1 MKKLL
6 RPLGGQGVVLMIV
19 SIVIMIAAYSAVSTV
34 SQNSSENSIEALEE
48 ALMRASAQCYA
59 LEGGYPPSLEY
70 LSDNYGV
77 VLDLDTYYYHY
88 DVQGSNIAPQIKVIK
103 R

>member
-6 RPLGGQGVVLMIV
+6 RLLGGQGIVLIMV
-19 SIVIMIAAYSAVSTV
+19 SIVIMVTAYNAVSSV
-34 SQNSSENSIEALEE
+34 SQSSGEDSIKALEE
-48 ALMRASAQCYA
+48 ALMRASVQCYA
-59 LEGGYPPSLEY
+59 LEGGYPPSLKY
-70 LSDNYGV
+70 LSDNYGIV
-77 VLDLDTYYYHY
+77 VDEEIYYYHY

>member
-1 MKKLL
+1 
-6 RPLGGQGVVLMIV
+6 
-19 SIVIMIAAYSAVSTV
+19 
-34 SQNSSENSIEALEE
+34 
-48 ALMRASAQCYA
+48 MRASAQCYA

>member
-6 RPLGGQGVVLMIV
+6 RLLGGQGIVLMIV
-19 SIVIMIAAYSAVSTV
+19 SIVIMIAAYSAVSSV
-34 SQNSSENSIEALEE
+34 SNNSSEDSIKALEE
-48 ALMRASAQCYA
+48 SLMRASVQCYA

-70 LSDNYGV
+70 LSDNYGIIV
-77 VLDLDTYYYHY
+77 DKETYYYHY
-88 DVQGSNIAPQIKVIK
+88 DIQGSNIPPQIKVIK

>member
-6 RPLGGQGVVLMIV
+6 RLLGGQGIVLMIV
-19 SIVIMIAAYSAVSTV
+19 SIVIIITAYSAVSSV
-34 SQNSSENSIEALEE
+34 SKNSSEDSIKALEE
-48 ALMRASAQCYA
+48 ALMRASVQCYA

-70 LSDNYGV
+70 LSDNYGIIV
-77 VLDLDTYYYHY
+77 DEETYYYHY